1 MKKIFISQP
10 MRGKSP
16 GEIEH
21 ERSLAVEAALELLGV
36 EEVEVI
42 DSYFEGK
49 NNMPKGPLKC
59 LGHSLIMLADAD
71 VAVFAPRWNEA
82 RGCIIEHEAA
92 LAYGISVLELEG

>member
-10 MRGKSP
+10 MRGKFP

-21 ERSLAVEAALELLGV
+21 ERSLAVEAAKKLLGV
-36 EEVEVI
+36 DDVDVI

-71 VAVFAPRWNEA
+71 VAVFTPRWNEA

-92 LAYGISVLELEG
+92 LAYGIRVLELEG